1 VSWFLYVVEC
11 NAHGKPLYTGIS
23 KDVAKRVETH
33 NAGKGAKYV
42 KGKLPVVLVAT
53 WEYPD
58 KSTALKAE
66 YAFKEVS
73 RLVKQIFIQS
83 PELWDFKNPKL
94 EKRCAAAASA
104 LSARTG
110 TRPREACTRG
120 SA

>member
-1 VSWFLYVVEC
+1 MYVVEC

-23 KDVAKRVETH
+23 KNVAKRVETH

-66 YAFKEVS
+66 YAFKHRIP
-73 RLVKQIFIQS
+73 RLSKQIYIQS
-83 PELWDFKNPKL
+83 PELWDWENPVL
-94 EKRCAAAASA
+94 EKRHG
-104 LSARTG
+104 LERRT
-110 TRPREACTRG
+110 T
-120 SA
+120 

>member
-1 VSWFLYVVEC
+1 MSWFLYVVEC

-73 RLVKQIFIQS
+73 RLVKQMFIQS

-94 EKRCAAAASA
+94 EKR
-104 LSARTG
+104 
-110 TRPREACTRG
+110 
-120 SA
+120 